1 VTQEREV
8 HELAEAF
15 PPMDEEAFAALVEDI
30 RQNGLLTRITMT
42 EDGKILDGRNRYRA
56 CLAADVEPKYEVY
69 HGDGTREDLVGFVI
83 SRNFHRR
90 HLTESQRAMV
100 AARMVREGVT
110 VLLASSQL
118 NVSRETVRKASDV
131 LESAAPNVVSMVDR
145 GKTSVHRAHQV
156 VKGAL
161 AEEDIGKR
169 AKRADAK
176 IEPAIPEPPRPAGRP
191 RGNTRVNA
199 VRRGLEEIAPLLVCV
214 SEILAHWPPDDA
226 ALNAQLNDAALL
238 LNTIRDKTDAAAVA

>member
-1 VTQEREV
+1 VTQEREI

-30 RQNGLLTRITMT
+30 RLNGLMSRITVT
-42 EDGKILDGRNRYRA
+42 EDGKIIDGRNRYRA
-56 CLAADVEPKYEVY
+56 CLIAGEEPQFEVY
-69 HGDGTREDLVGFVI
+69 KAESREDLVGFVI

-90 HLTESQRAMV
+90 HLSESQRAMV

-110 VLLASSQL
+110 IQLASTRL

-131 LESAAPNVVSMVDR
+131 IEKAAPNVVSMVDR

-156 VKGAL
+156 VKGAI
-161 AEEDIGKR
+161 EEGDIDKR
-169 AKRADAK
+169 APRSDAK
-176 IEPAIPEPPRPAGRP
+176 PPPPPEPARPAGRP

-199 VRRGLEEIAPLLVCV
+199 VRRGLDELAPLLVCV
-214 SEILAHWPPDDA
+214 SEILAHWPSDDA

-238 LNTIRDKTDAAAVA
+238 LNTIRDKADAAAVA